1 MHPSIS
7 IVITVYNRSHYLGT
21 AIESVL
27 NQTHHDFELV
37 IWDDASTD
45 NSLDIAYQY
54 AERDKRIRV
63 IAAEQ
68 NRGCSPA
75 IKAAVAATTGD
86 YIGWV
91 DSDDM
96 LVKSA
101 IEETSLILN
110 NHPQVG
116 LVYTDYELMDSEGNL
131 HGLGPRCQIPYSK
144 EGLLVNLMTFH
155 FRLIRR
161 SVYDA
166 VGGVDDSFDRGEDYD
181 LCLKLSEITEVYH
194 IAKPLYYYRRHN
206 SNVTNDNF
214 KNIYWAQKA
223 INDALKRR
231 GLYKDYE
238 LDTHITAFFSIKP
251 KLKKAEGTEPERQR
265 YVEPVNTIR
274 ATGVEGEIPAKN
286 EAFCK
291 EARCQTPELN
301 ARKQLELE
309 LGTSYNSAFL
319 QANNSESS
327 IFNSQE
333 NIERLSAI
341 TKLSSQELSHLH
353 NFDEKN
359 IQPLEVDKN
368 STTPLVS
375 IIIPCYNPGEM
386 FSDCLRSCFE
396 QTYLNIEIIIVDNNS
411 TDGSIEIAR
420 KLAANTSRRVILTKC
435 HSQGQ
440 NHAFNHGFTLATGD
454 YIQWLDADD
463 SLMSNKIELQVAALE
478 QNPNF
483 DIAYGDW
490 EYCFYQ
496 SDVEKGENPQQVIPQ
511 KRCQYRFGF
520 TSRQYEDY
528 LLQALSHN
536 WQPPLSYLLRRN
548 CAVKLQELKAWNPH
562 TFLATDREY
571 YTIAAIIG
579 LRFLYV
585 PNALVRYNF
594 WSSSQNSRKAS
605 YSWRAGCYKRMHL
618 RFQEIAAQQLEERI
632 TKQHWFLLKQ
642 NWDLWKLAPV
652 TLMQKAP
659 DSFFLVDRRTQSG
672 ININPV
678 VARVISALHRIN
690 TVCTLEDHAHRIV
703 HLMAQHIVLSPGVDS
718 YDKVAEELS
727 RWVGIE
733 YYSNHDRLTWKQP
746 LLDIKNAYKD
756 ELTSNNKEQLQTL
769 INTVPW
775 FAPLFERQKLAVFY
789 SLDKLRNAGMLVQ
802 HTPVQSSL
810 NLLAL

>member
-27 NQTHHDFELV
+27 NQTHRDFELV

-54 AERDKRIRV
+54 ASGDHRIQV

-68 NRGCSPA
+68 NTGFPPA

-96 LVKSA
+96 LAATA

-110 NHPQVG
+110 NHPYIG

-144 EGLLVNLMTFH
+144 EGLLVDLMTFH

-166 VGGVDDSFDRGEDYD
+166 VGGVDDSFASGEDYD
-181 LCLKLSEITEVYH
+181 LCLKLSEVTEVYH
-194 IAKPLYYYRRHN
+194 IAKPLYYYRRHD

-223 INDALKRR
+223 INDALIRR
-231 GLYKDYE
+231 GLSLYYE

-251 KLKKAEGTEPERQR
+251 KLKKAFCTSGE
-265 YVEPVNTIR
+265 
-274 ATGVEGEIPAKN
+274 AEGEEKSHSDN
-286 EAFCK
+286 RF
-291 EARCQTPELN
+291 QTTELN
-301 ARKQLELE
+301 A
-309 LGTSYNSAFL
+309 T
-319 QANNSESS
+319 
-327 IFNSQE
+327 
-333 NIERLSAI
+333 
-341 TKLSSQELSHLH
+341 
-353 NFDEKN
+353 EKKS
-359 IQPLEVDKN
+359 VKDKKK
-368 STTPLVS
+368 SPLVS

-386 FSDCLRSCFE
+386 FERCLNSCFE
-396 QTYLNIEIIIVDNNS
+396 QTYPNIEIIIVDNNS
-411 TDGSIEIAR
+411 TDGSIAIAR
-420 KLAANTSRRVILTKC
+420 QLAANTSRRVVFTKC

-440 NHAFNHGFTLATGD
+440 NYAFNHGFTLATGD

-463 SLMSNKIELQVAALE
+463 SLMPDKIALQVAALE

-520 TSRQYEDY
+520 ISRQYDDY

-536 WQPPLSYLLRRN
+536 WQPPLSYLLRRG
-548 CAVKLQELKAWNPH
+548 CAVKLQEFKAWNPH

-585 PNALVRYNF
+585 KNALVRYNF
-594 WSSSQNSRKAS
+594 WSPMQNSRKVS
-605 YSWRAGCYKRMHL
+605 YSWRTGCYKKMHL
-618 RFQEIAAQQLEERI
+618 RFQEIAAQQPAQII

-652 TLMQKAP
+652 TLMQKTP
-659 DSFFLVDRRTQSG
+659 GSFFLVNRSTQSG
-672 ININPV
+672 ITITQV
-678 VARVISALHRIN
+678 EARVISALHRIN

-703 HLMAQHIVLSPGVDS
+703 HLMAQHIVLSHKIDS
-718 YDKVAEELS
+718 YDKVIEELS
-727 RWVGIE
+727 KWVGIE
-733 YYSNHDRLTWKQP
+733 LNSNRDRLTWKQP
-746 LLDIKNAYKD
+746 QLDIKNASSTSLRSKQEE
-756 ELTSNNKEQLQTL
+756 ELKVLM
-769 INTVPW
+769 NTIPW
-775 FAPLFERQKLAVFY
+775 FAPLFERQRLAVFY
-789 SLDKLRNAGMLVQ
+789 TLDKLRNEGMLVQ

-810 NLLAL
+810 NLLSL

>member
-27 NQTHHDFELV
+27 NQTHRDFELI

-54 AERDKRIRV
+54 AKRDRRIRV
-63 IAAEQ
+63 IAAKQ
-68 NRGCSPA
+68 NTGFPPA
-75 IKAAVAATTGD
+75 IKAAVEATTGD

-110 NHPQVG
+110 KYPQVG

-144 EGLLVNLMTFH
+144 EGLLVDLMTFH

-166 VGGVDDSFDRGEDYD
+166 VGGVDDSFDSGEDYD
-181 LCLKLSEITEVYH
+181 LCLKLSEVTEVYH
-194 IAKPLYYYRRHN
+194 IAKPLYYYRRHD
-206 SNVTNDNF
+206 SNVTNDNL

-231 GLYKDYE
+231 SLDKDYE

-251 KLKKAEGTEPERQR
+251 RIK
-265 YVEPVNTIR
+265 
-274 ATGVEGEIPAKN
+274 VEGESIASSEASHQEAK
-286 EAFCK
+286 
-291 EARCQTPELN
+291 CQTPELN
-301 ARKQLELE
+301 AKKQLELELE

-319 QANNSESS
+319 QANNSEYS
-327 IFNSQE
+327 IFNSEE
-333 NIERLSAI
+333 NI
-341 TKLSSQELSHLH
+341 KLSSQELSHLH

-359 IQPLEVDKN
+359 IQPVEVDKN
-368 STTPLVS
+368 STSQEVS

-386 FSDCLRSCFE
+386 FERCLNSCFE
-396 QTYLNIEIIIVDNNS
+396 QTYPNIEIIIVDNNS
-411 TDGSIEIAR
+411 TDDSIAIAR
-420 KLAANTSRRVILTKC
+420 KLAANNSRRVIFTSC

-463 SLMSNKIELQVAALE
+463 SLMPNKIALQVAALE

-520 TSRQYEDY
+520 ISRQYDDY

-536 WQPPLSYLLRRN
+536 WQPPLSYLLRRS

-594 WSSSQNSRKAS
+594 WSPTQNSRKAS
-605 YSWRAGCYKRMHL
+605 YSWRTECYKRMHL
-618 RFQEIAAQQLEERI
+618 RFQEIAVQQSEERI

-652 TLMQKAP
+652 TLMQKTS
-659 DSFFLVDRRTQSG
+659 DSFFLIDRRTQYRIT
-672 ININPV
+672 INQS

-703 HLMAQHIVLSPGVDS
+703 HLMAQHIVLSHKIDS
-718 YDKVAEELS
+718 YDFVVEELS
-727 RWVGIE
+727 KWVGIE
-733 YYSNHDRLTWKQP
+733 YFSNHDRLTWKQP
-746 LLDIKNAYKD
+746 QLDIKNAYR
-756 ELTSNNKEQLQTL
+756 EEFPSNNKEQLQTL
-769 INTVPW
+769 INTIPW
-775 FAPLFERQKLAVFY
+775 FAPLFERQRLAVFY
-789 SLDKLRNAGMLVQ
+789 TLDKLRNAGMLVQ

>member
-7 IVITVYNRSHYLGT
+7 IVITVYNRSHYLGN

-27 NQTHHDFELV
+27 NQTHNDFELI

-63 IAAEQ
+63 IASKQ
-68 NRGCSPA
+68 NMGCSPA
-75 IKAAVAATTGD
+75 IKAAVEAATGD

-101 IEETSLILN
+101 LEETSLILN

-144 EGLLVNLMTFH
+144 EGLLVDLMTFH

-181 LCLKLSEITEVYH
+181 LCLKLSEVTEVYH
-194 IAKPLYYYRRHN
+194 IAKPLYYYRRHD
-206 SNVTNDNF
+206 SNVTNDNL

-231 GLYKDYE
+231 GLDKDYE
-238 LDTHITAFFSIKP
+238 LDTNITAFFSIKP
-251 KLKKAEGTEPERQR
+251 KTKAEDTEQGSQCYEA
-265 YVEPVNTIR
+265 VNTVLR
-274 ATGVEGEIPAKN
+274 TGVEGESQSDNQFQGNI
-286 EAFCK
+286 
-291 EARCQTPELN
+291 LN
-301 ARKQLELE
+301 ATVKK
-309 LGTSYNSAFL
+309 SAE
-319 QANNSESS
+319 A
-327 IFNSQE
+327 
-333 NIERLSAI
+333 ER
-341 TKLSSQELSHLH
+341 
-353 NFDEKN
+353 
-359 IQPLEVDKN
+359 N
-368 STTPLVS
+368 STSPLVS

-386 FSDCLRSCFE
+386 FERCLNSCFE
-396 QTYLNIEIIIVDNNS
+396 QTYPNIEIIIVDNNS
-411 TDGSIEIAR
+411 TDGSIAIAR
-420 KLAANTSRRVILTKC
+420 KLAANTSRRVVFTKC

-440 NHAFNHGFTLATGD
+440 NYAFNHGFTLATGD

-463 SLMSNKIELQVAALE
+463 SLMPDKIALQVAALE

-520 TSRQYEDY
+520 TSRQYDDY

-536 WQPPLSYLLRRN
+536 WQPPLSYLLRRD
-548 CAVKLQELKAWNPH
+548 CAVKLQELFAWNPQ

-579 LRFLYV
+579 LKFLYV
-585 PNALVRYNF
+585 PKALVRYNF
-594 WSSSQNSRKAS
+594 WSSTQNSRKAS
-605 YSWRAGCYKRMHL
+605 YSWRTGCYKKMHL
-618 RFQEIAAQQLEERI
+618 RFQEIAAQQPAQII

-642 NWDLWKLAPV
+642 NWDLWKLASV
-652 TLMQKAP
+652 TLMQKTP
-659 DSFFLVDRRTQSG
+659 GSFFLVNRSTQSG
-672 ININPV
+672 INITPV

-703 HLMAQHIVLSPGVDS
+703 HLMAQHIVLSQKIDS
-718 YDKVAEELS
+718 YDKVVEELS
-727 RWVGIE
+727 KWVGIE
-733 YYSNHDRLTWKQP
+733 YSSNRDQLTWKQSQ
-746 LLDIKNAYKD
+746 LDIKNASSTSLRSKQEE
-756 ELTSNNKEQLQTL
+756 ELKVLM
-769 INTVPW
+769 NTIPW
-775 FAPLFERQKLAVFY
+775 FAPLFERQRLAVFY
-789 SLDKLRNAGMLVQ
+789 TLDKLRNEGMLVQ

>member
-1 MHPSIS
+1 MHPTIS

-27 NQTHHDFELV
+27 NQTHHDFELI

-54 AERDKRIRV
+54 ASCEHPNGRSEAERRIRV
-63 IAAEQ
+63 IAAKQ
-68 NRGCSPA
+68 NTGFPPA

-96 LVKSA
+96 LAPTA

-110 NHPQVG
+110 NHPYIG

-144 EGLLVNLMTFH
+144 EGLLVDLMTFH

-161 SVYDA
+161 SVYDS
-166 VGGVDDSFDRGEDYD
+166 VGGVDDSFASGEDYD

-194 IAKPLYYYRRHN
+194 IAKPLYYYRRHD

-231 GLYKDYE
+231 GLDEDYE
-238 LDTHITAFFSIKP
+238 LDTHLTAFFSIKP
-251 KLKKAEGTEPERQR
+251 KLKKGGTEQESKR
-265 YVEPVNTIR
+265 YETVNAVR
-274 ATGVEGEIPAKN
+274 ATGVAEGE
-286 EAFCK
+286 
-291 EARCQTPELN
+291 
-301 ARKQLELE
+301 
-309 LGTSYNSAFL
+309 
-319 QANNSESS
+319 
-327 IFNSQE
+327 
-333 NIERLSAI
+333 
-341 TKLSSQELSHLH
+341 SHSNH
-353 NFDEKN
+353 QF
-359 IQPLEVDKN
+359 Q
-368 STTPLVS
+368 SPLVS
-375 IIIPCYNPGEM
+375 IIIPCYNPGAM
-386 FSDCLRSCFE
+386 FERCLLSCKM
-396 QTYLNIEIIIVDNNS
+396 QTYPNIEIIIVDNNS
-411 TDGSIEIAR
+411 TDGSIAIAR
-420 KLAANTSRRVILTKC
+420 QLAATTSRRVIFTKC
-435 HSQGQ
+435 HAQGQ

-463 SLMSNKIELQVAALE
+463 ELIPDKIALQVAALE

-496 SDVEKGENPQQVIPQ
+496 SHVEKGENPQHIIPQ
-511 KRCQYRFGF
+511 KRCQHRFEF
-520 TSRQYEDY
+520 TSRQYDDY
-528 LLQALSHN
+528 LLQTLSHN
-536 WQPPLSYLLRRN
+536 WQPPLSYLLRRD
-548 CAVKLQELKAWNPH
+548 CAVKLQEFKAWNPQ

-585 PNALVRYNF
+585 PNAKVRYNF
-594 WSSSQNSRKAS
+594 WSPTQNSRKVS
-605 YSWRAGCYKRMHL
+605 YSWRTECYKKMYL
-618 RFQEIAAQQLEERI
+618 RFQEIASFQPAERI

-652 TLMQKAP
+652 TLMQKTS
-659 DSFFLVDRRTQSG
+659 DSFLLIDRRTQSG
-672 ININPV
+672 ITLSSSE
-678 VARVISALHRIN
+678 ARVISALHKIN

-703 HLMAQHIVLSPGVDS
+703 HLMAQHIVLSHKVDS
-718 YDKVAEELS
+718 YDKVVVELS
-727 RWVGIE
+727 KWVGIE
-733 YYSNHDRLTWKQP
+733 YSLNHDRLTWKQP
-746 LLDIKNAYKD
+746 QSDIQNASV
-756 ELTSNNKEQLQTL
+756 EEFQSNTKEQLQAL
-769 INTVPW
+769 INTIPW
-775 FAPLFERQKLAVFY
+775 FAPLFERQRLAVFY
-789 SLDKLRNAGMLVQ
+789 TLDKLRNASMLVQ

-810 NLLAL
+810 NLLAQL

>member
-27 NQTHHDFELV
+27 NQTHRDFELV

-45 NSLDIAYQY
+45 NSLDIAHQY
-54 AERDKRIRV
+54 AKRDRRIRV

-68 NRGCSPA
+68 NTGFPPA

-96 LVKSA
+96 LAPTA

-110 NHPQVG
+110 NRPQVG

-144 EGLLVNLMTFH
+144 ESLLVDLMTFH

-166 VGGVDDSFDRGEDYD
+166 VGGVDDSFASGEDYD
-181 LCLKLSEITEVYH
+181 LCLKLSEVTEVYH
-194 IAKPLYYYRRHN
+194 IAKPLYYYRRHD
-206 SNVTNDNF
+206 SNVTNDNL

-231 GLYKDYE
+231 GLSEDYE
-238 LDTHITAFFSIKP
+238 LDTHLTAFFSIKP
-251 KLKKAEGTEPERQR
+251 KLKKVGGKEQ
-265 YVEPVNTIR
+265 
-274 ATGVEGEIPAKN
+274 EGEGESQSDN
-286 EAFCK
+286 QF
-291 EARCQTPELN
+291 QSTQLN
-301 ARKQLELE
+301 AVTQK
-309 LGTSYNSAFL
+309 SA
-319 QANNSESS
+319 AY
-327 IFNSQE
+327 
-333 NIERLSAI
+333 
-341 TKLSSQELSHLH
+341 
-353 NFDEKN
+353 EK
-359 IQPLEVDKN
+359 K
-368 STTPLVS
+368 SPLVS

-386 FSDCLRSCFE
+386 FEGCLRSCFE
-396 QTYLNIEIIIVDNNS
+396 QTYPNIEIIIVDNNS
-411 TDGSIEIAR
+411 TDGSIKLAR
-420 KLAANTSRRVILTKC
+420 QLAANTSPSVILTKC
-435 HSQGQ
+435 HNQGQ
-440 NHAFNHGFTLATGD
+440 NNAFNHGFTLATGD

-463 SLMSNKIELQVAALE
+463 SLMPDKIALQVAALE

-520 TSRQYEDY
+520 ISRQYDDY

-536 WQPPLSYLLRRN
+536 WQPPLSYLLRRDS
-548 CAVKLQELKAWNPH
+548 AIKLQELFAWNPH

-594 WSSSQNSRKAS
+594 WSSTQNSRKAS
-605 YSWRAGCYKRMHL
+605 YSWRTECYKKMHL
-618 RFQEIAAQQLEERI
+618 RFQEIAVQQSEERI

-652 TLMQKAP
+652 TLMQKTS
-659 DSFFLVDRRTQSG
+659 DSFFLIDRRTQYRIT
-672 ININPV
+672 INQS

-718 YDKVAEELS
+718 YEKVVLELS
-727 RWVGIE
+727 KWVGIE
-733 YYSNHDRLTWKQP
+733 LNSNHDRLTWKQP
-746 LLDIKNAYKD
+746 QLDIKNAYR
-756 ELTSNNKEQLQTL
+756 EECPSNDKEQLQTL
-769 INTVPW
+769 INTIPW
-775 FAPLFERQKLAVFY
+775 FAPLFERQRLAVFY
-789 SLDKLRNAGMLVQ
+789 ILDKLRNEGMLVQ

>member
-27 NQTHHDFELV
+27 NQTHCDFELV

-54 AERDKRIRV
+54 ASCDRRIRV
-63 IAAEQ
+63 IAAKQ
-68 NRGCSPA
+68 NTGFPTA
-75 IKAAVAATTGD
+75 IKAAVAATMGD

-96 LVKSA
+96 LAPTA

-144 EGLLVNLMTFH
+144 EGLLVDLMTFH

-166 VGGVDDSFDRGEDYD
+166 VGGVDDSFASGEDYD
-181 LCLKLSEITEVYH
+181 LCLKLSEVTEVYH
-194 IAKPLYYYRRHN
+194 IAKPLYYYRRHD
-206 SNVTNDNF
+206 SNVTNDNL

-231 GLYKDYE
+231 GLSSDYE
-238 LDTHITAFFSIKP
+238 LDTHLTAFFSIKP
-251 KLKKAEGTEPERQR
+251 KLKKAGDIVQ
-265 YVEPVNTIR
+265 
-274 ATGVEGEIPAKN
+274 EGEGESHSDNRFQGNI
-286 EAFCK
+286 
-291 EARCQTPELN
+291 LN
-301 ARKQLELE
+301 ATVQK
-309 LGTSYNSAFL
+309 SA
-319 QANNSESS
+319 
-327 IFNSQE
+327 
-333 NIERLSAI
+333 
-341 TKLSSQELSHLH
+341 KV
-353 NFDEKN
+353 EKN
-359 IQPLEVDKN
+359 SLA
-368 STTPLVS
+368 PLVS
-375 IIIPCYNPGEM
+375 IIIPCYNPGAM
-386 FSDCLRSCFE
+386 FERCLLSCFE
-396 QTYLNIEIIIVDNNS
+396 QTYPNIEIIIVDNNS
-411 TDGSIEIAR
+411 TDGAIAIAR
-420 KLAANTSRRVILTKC
+420 QLAATTSHRVIFTIC
-435 HSQGQ
+435 HAQGQ
-440 NHAFNHGFTLATGD
+440 NNAFNHGFTLASGD

-496 SDVEKGENPQQVIPQ
+496 SDVEEGENSQRIIPQ
-511 KRCQYRFGF
+511 KRCQHRFSF
-520 TSRQYEDY
+520 TSRQYDDY

-536 WQPPLSYLLRRN
+536 WQPPLSYLLRRA

-594 WSSSQNSRKAS
+594 WSPTQNSRKAS

-618 RFQEIAAQQLEERI
+618 RFQEIAAQQPLQRI

-659 DSFFLVDRRTQSG
+659 DSFFLIDRRTEYKIT
-672 ININPV
+672 INQAE
-678 VARVISALHRIN
+678 ARVISALHRIN

-703 HLMAQHIVLSPGVDS
+703 HLMAQHIVVSHKIDS
-718 YDKVAEELS
+718 YDFVVEELS
-727 RWVGIE
+727 KWVGIE
-733 YYSNHDRLTWKQP
+733 YSSNHDRLTWKQP
-746 LLDIKNAYKD
+746 QLDIKNAYKD
-756 ELTSNNKEQLQTL
+756 ECPSNSKEQLRAL
-769 INTVPW
+769 INTITW
-775 FAPLFERQKLAVFY
+775 FAPLFERQRLAVFY
-789 SLDKLRNAGMLVQ
+789 TLDKLRNAGMLVQ
-802 HTPVQSSL
+802 HTSVQSSL

>member
-1 MHPSIS
+1 MNPSIS

-63 IAAEQ
+63 IADKQ

-75 IKAAVAATTGD
+75 IKAAVEATTGD

-110 NHPQVG
+110 NYPQVG

-144 EGLLVNLMTFH
+144 EGLLVDLMTFH

-181 LCLKLSEITEVYH
+181 LCLKLSEVTEVYH
-194 IAKPLYYYRRHN
+194 IAKPLYYYRRHD
-206 SNVTNDNF
+206 SNVTNDNL

-231 GLYKDYE
+231 GLDEDYE
-238 LDTHITAFFSIKP
+238 LDTHLTAFFSIKP
-251 KLKKAEGTEPERQR
+251 KLKKAGSNSQESQCYGEVST
-265 YVEPVNTIR
+265 VG
-274 ATGVEGEIPAKN
+274 ATGVEGESYAKS
-286 EAFCK
+286 EASRK
-291 EARCQTPELN
+291 EARCQTSELN
-301 ARKQLELE
+301 TKEQQLQ
-309 LGTSYNSAFL
+309 LGTPLYSACL
-319 QANNSESS
+319 QANNSEFS
-327 IFNSQE
+327 IINSEE
-333 NIERLSAI
+333 NIKLPSAI
-341 TKLSSQELSHLH
+341 TKLSSQELSHPN

-359 IQPLEVDKN
+359 IQPVEVDKN
-368 STTPLVS
+368 STAQLVS

-386 FSDCLRSCFE
+386 FERCLNSCFE
-396 QTYLNIEIIIVDNNS
+396 QTYPNIEIIIVDNNS

-420 KLAANTSRRVILTKC
+420 KLAANTERRVIFTKC
-435 HSQGQ
+435 HAQGQ
-440 NHAFNHGFTLATGD
+440 NHAFNHGFTYSTGD

-463 SLMSNKIELQVAALE
+463 ELMSDKIALQVAALE

-496 SDVEKGENPQQVIPQ
+496 SDVKKGENPQHIIPQ

-520 TSRQYEDY
+520 NSRQYKDY
-528 LLQALSHN
+528 LLQTLSHN
-536 WQPPLSYLLRRN
+536 WQPPLSYLLRRA
-548 CAVKLQELKAWNPH
+548 CAIKLQELKAWNPQ

-579 LRFLYV
+579 LKFLYV
-585 PNALVRYNF
+585 LKALVRYNF
-594 WSSSQNSRKAS
+594 WSSAQNSRKVS
-605 YSWRAGCYKRMHL
+605 YSWRTECYKRMHL
-618 RFQEIAAQQLEERI
+618 RFQEIAVQQPAQRF

-652 TLMQKAP
+652 TLMQKTS
-659 DSFFLVDRRTQSG
+659 DSFFLVNRNNQSG
-672 ININPV
+672 MTINQP
-678 VARVISALHRIN
+678 VARIISALHRIN

-703 HLMAQHIVLSPGVDS
+703 HLMAQHIVLSPRVDS
-718 YDKVAEELS
+718 YEKVVEELS
-727 RWVGIE
+727 KWVGIE
-733 YYSNHDRLTWKQP
+733 YSSNHDRLTWKQP
-746 LLDIKNAYKD
+746 QLDIKNVDKD
-756 ELTSNNKEQLQTL
+756 ECLSNNKEQLQTL
-769 INTVPW
+769 INTIPW
-775 FAPLFERQKLAVFY
+775 FAPLFEKQRLAVFY
-789 SLDKLRNAGMLVQ
+789 TLDKLRNAGILVQ

-810 NLLAL
+810 NLLVQ